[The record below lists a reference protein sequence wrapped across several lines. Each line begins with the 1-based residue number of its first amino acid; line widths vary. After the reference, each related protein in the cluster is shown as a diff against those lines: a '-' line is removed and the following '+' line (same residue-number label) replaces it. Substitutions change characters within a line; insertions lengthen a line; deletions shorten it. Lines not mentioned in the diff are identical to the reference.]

1 MNRELFQQL
10 KRLRRV
16 YEDSNKGLEKTMK
29 LLNSEL
35 PPRYYMNEGCIEFI
49 DYLLSLYE

>member
-1 MNRELFQQL
+1 MNRKLYQHI

-16 YEDSNKGLEKTMK
+16 YDDSNKTIEETMG
-29 LLNSEL
+29 LLNSQI

-49 DYLLSLYE
+49 DYLLSLYD